1 MMRPYLVLTCT
12 LLVLSAC
19 NTSRPESPDMQTN
32 HVDPLAETI
41 PTGETKIRTAYVPA
55 YSYLPRHPNAE
66 GKKNLWILLS
76 VRNVDSEATLTL
88 THVDYFNTEGE
99 RVRRYLTT
107 PRALRPLETAEFK
120 VAERDNAGGSG
131 ANFLVYWEGPADAH
145 ALLTEAVMYGF
156 SEGVHFSFTSRG
168 IELDRRPSQD
178 MFDVKRDEVLAPQDA
193 GEDLMPGTDAGA
205 DVGILGQPAP

>member
-1 MMRPYLVLTCT
+1 MMRPYYPVLICA
-12 LLVLSAC
+12 LLALLAC
-19 NTSRPESPDMQTN
+19 DTSPPDSPDMQTH
-32 HVDPLAETI
+32 HVDPLAEI
-41 PTGETKIRTAYVPA
+41 LPTGETTIRTCYVPA

-107 PRALRPLETAEFK
+107 PRTLRPLETAEFK
-120 VAERDNAGGSG
+120 VEERDNVGGSG

-156 SEGVHFSFTSRG
+156 DEGVHFSFTSRG
-168 IELDRRPSQD
+168 IELDRRPPQG
-178 MFDVKRDEVLAPQDA
+178 MFDVKRDELRPTQDA
-193 GEDLMPGTDAGA
+193 QQDVDSDMDAGR
-205 DVGILGQPAP
+205 DLGAL